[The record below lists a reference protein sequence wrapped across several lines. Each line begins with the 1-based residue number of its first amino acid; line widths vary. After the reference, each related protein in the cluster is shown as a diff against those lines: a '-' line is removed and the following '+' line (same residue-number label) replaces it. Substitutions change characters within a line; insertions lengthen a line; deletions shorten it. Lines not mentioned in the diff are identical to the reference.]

1 MKIAVVGVT
10 GMVGKVMLQVMK
22 EESMHI
28 TQLIPV
34 ASEKSIGSTISFE
47 GNNFE
52 IVGLNTAIE
61 MCPDIAI
68 FSAGGSV
75 SGEWAPKFA
84 SRGTIVID
92 NSSFWRMDPSKKLIV
107 PEVNGHLLSASDKII
122 PNPNCSTI
130 QLVMVLKPLHDR
142 FKIKRVV
149 VSTYQSISGTG
160 VKAVQQM
167 EDERNF
173 IEGAKVYPYVI
184 DKNCIP
190 QCDVFLE
197 NDYTKE
203 EMKLTNETK
212 KIIDSDIQ
220 VTATAVRIPVIGG
233 HSESVNIEFENE
245 YEINEVK
252 NLLNE
257 MSGVTLHDEP
267 IALKYPM
274 PISVHGK
281 NDVFVG
287 RIRRDESQPKS
298 LNLWIVADNLRKG
311 AATNAVQIAKLMT
324 VYVNN

>member
-1 MKIAVVGVT
+1 MKIAVVGAT
-10 GMVGKVMLQVMK
+10 GMVGKVMLQVLK
-22 EESMHI
+22 EERIDI

-34 ASEKSIGSTISFE
+34 ASEKSIGSTIAFD

-52 IVGLNTAIE
+52 IVGLNKAIE

-75 SGEWAPKFA
+75 SEEWAPKFA

-167 EDERNF
+167 EDERNS
-173 IEGAKVYPYVI
+173 IEGAKVYPYAI

-212 KIIDSDIQ
+212 KIIDLGIQ

-245 YEINEVK
+245 YEIDEVK

-257 MSGVTLHDEP
+257 MSGVTLQDAP
-267 IALKYPM
+267 SAFKYPM
-274 PISVHGK
+274 PISAHGK

-311 AATNAVQIAKLMT
+311 AATNAVQIAKLMA